1 MAFIP
6 TEPTNFLS
14 IRLTNTGR
22 RMLSLGKLNF
32 HSAVVSDREIDYR
45 FALEEDYEH
54 SCNRVLRTQDDAP
67 ILPYANFDGTFPISL
82 QGNVYSD
89 KKVITANTINY
100 GIFSAYNETDRL
112 GTFSGYV
119 YNSELNLSSGCNTN
133 TSQLLGTNQFMML
146 VGSPP
151 PSGIVMLSSLK
162 TKFGTATPS
171 TVADA
176 SNPSMVLFYRF
187 SAITSSIIQVDRNLP
202 WFDGN
207 ANIKGI
213 GLYFLPWSGS
223 EVYWGTGK
231 TEPSPVWNLNI
242 VRTST
247 EIGTPINNL
256 RYTRYG
262 SIEYAGAKR
271 YFGFDMN
278 TRMVGFVHYTN
289 ADTGNTYGEQFIPKS
304 TIVDFP
310 INFWYRYKVAAGKGK
325 VKGIRF
331 TDKNSEI
338 YYDSIA
344 HSPYTNLIEDE
355 LFGGSLVVGRIYFK
369 LRVIVLT
376 DPELLTALSYKS
388 NRTYTL
394 PPLNVSLVKEPK
406 PPLSNLTAS
415 GMCESGKTFYVTYRT
430 ITDQPISNTSYG
442 YGPTMHCGYIQ
453 KISGYTDQDG
463 YSYYLSAKFPGLAF
477 PTMRKSTDFVA
488 FTGYGWTCNMVQLL
502 VAKVDE
508 EDDLGLGYVPTD
520 GWRAISDLAIGGNG
534 IVSGSSYSA
543 TVDPE
548 ELSAHQFIVSNED
561 YISGSTY
568 DLSEH
573 YPDFFWHTDY
583 KSSTD
588 KLGMTYGNEAL
599 FPGVIRTVMAA
610 TVFKTTWKVEM
621 PNDQFNSSI
630 NTTFNGEYNNGTYV
644 TEIGIFDDQQQLVGV
659 AKPTWPIKK
668 SFNRYLTFELELDF

>member
-1 MAFIP
+1 
-6 TEPTNFLS
+6 
-14 IRLTNTGR
+14 
-22 RMLSLGKLNF
+22 MLSLGKLNF

-67 ILPYANFDGTFPISL
+67 ILPYENFDGTFPISL

-100 GIFSAYNETDRL
+100 GIFSANNATERF

-119 YNSELNLSSGCNTN
+119 YNSTLNMSVGNTTN
-133 TSQLLGTNQFMML
+133 FQFLGTDQVLMTAGSAPANGL
-146 VGSPP
+146 VMFTSVRTRFGPTFSASAPDP
-151 PSGIVMLSSLK
+151 HKPGLDLWYRFTALTSSLIQLDRK
-162 TKFGTATPS
+162 VPYFDTTP
-171 TVADA
+171 TE
-176 SNPSMVLFYRF
+176 
-187 SAITSSIIQVDRNLP
+187 
-202 WFDGN
+202 
-207 ANIKGI
+207 KGI
-213 GLYFLPWSGS
+213 GMFFLPWSGS
-223 EVYWGTGK
+223 ETYWGTGQ
-231 TEPSPVWNLNI
+231 TEPSPVWNMNI

-247 EIGTPINNL
+247 EIGTPALNL
-256 RYTRYG
+256 RYKRYG

-271 YFGFDMN
+271 YFGFDLD
-278 TRMVGFVHYTN
+278 TRAVGFIHYTN

-304 TIVDFP
+304 TVIDLP
-310 INFWYRYKVAAGKGK
+310 NLMWYRYKVAAGNGAL
-325 VKGIRF
+325 KGIRF
-331 TDKNSEI
+331 TDADSDI
-338 YYDSIA
+338 YYDYNA
-344 HSPYTNLIEDE
+344 HSPYTLLIEDDI
-355 LFGGSLVVGRIYFK
+355 FGGTLAVGRIYFK
-369 LRVIVLT
+369 LRIVVIT

-394 PPLNVSLVKEPK
+394 PPLSINLVKEPK
-406 PPLSNLTAS
+406 APLNNLTAS

-430 ITDQPISNTSYG
+430 ITDQPISSTSYG
-442 YGPTMHCGYIQ
+442 FGPSMHCGYIQ

-463 YSYYLSAKFPGLAF
+463 YSYYLSAKFPALAF
-477 PTMRKSTDFVA
+477 PNMRKSTDFVT
-488 FTGYGWTCNMVQLL
+488 FSGSGWTCNKVQLL
-502 VAKVDE
+502 VAKIDSS
-508 EDDLGLGYVPTD
+508 DDLGLGYLPTD
-520 GWRAISDLAIGGNG
+520 GWRAISDLSIGGNG

-548 ELSAHQFIVSNED
+548 ELIGHQFIVSNED

-568 DLSEH
+568 DLTEH
-573 YPDFFWHTDY
+573 YPDFFSHVDY
-583 KSSTD
+583 QSD
-588 KLGMTYGNEAL
+588 ALGMTYGNEAL